1 MADNTAVAS
10 EAASKPT
17 GVKIRCA
24 YFNDTFTVDD
34 KTTVT
39 GDFQEFSATAAK
51 KIEEA
56 AQQARVQLVIDGK

>member
-1 MADNTAVAS
+1 MADNTAAAT
-10 EAASKPT
+10 EAANKPA

-24 YFNDTFTVDD
+24 YTNDTFTVDD

-39 GDFQEFSATAAK
+39 GTFQEFSATTAK

-56 AQQARVQLVIDGK
+56 AQQARVALVIDSK